1 MGSNERGLMPG
12 RRFNMPEITLD
23 SPAIPVLPTLPT
35 PKIDAT
41 SCGMISY
48 ASHNEAMRIAEHRF
62 QDERDRR
69 YAEVNVE
76 KEKALKI
83 KETADLAALSLARE
97 SQVYKDQQADVMR
110 EKNLAASGVY
120 ATNSDLALVVEKFE
134 KIVKPIAE
142 FVNSQ
147 KGMASGIELTT
158 GKLFGAIGAAG
169 VIIGVIIKFM

>member
-1 MGSNERGLMPG
+1 MNETQEQMTARIVAQTAETTAKAVGEYG
-12 RRFNMPEITLD
+12 
-23 SPAIPVLPTLPT
+23 V
-35 PKIDAT
+35 
-41 SCGMISY
+41 ISY
-48 ASHNEAMRIAEHRF
+48 AAHNEAMRQSEYRF

-120 ATNSDLALVVEKFE
+120 ATNSDLAMVVEKIE
-134 KIVKPIAE
+134 KAIKPLAD
-142 FVNSQ
+142 FVSAQ
-147 KGMASGIELTT
+147 QGMSKGVEMTT
-158 GKLFGAIGAAG
+158 GKLFAIIAAAAA
-169 VIIGVIIKFM
+169 IIGLIMKFKIV

>member
-1 MGSNERGLMPG
+1 
-12 RRFNMPEITLD
+12 MPEVILD
-23 SPAIPVLPTLPT
+23 SPTTPVLPTVPT
-35 PKIDAT
+35 PKINSELGIIT
-41 SCGMISY
+41 Y
-48 ASHNEAMRIAEHRF
+48 AAHNEAMRMSEQRF

-120 ATNSDLALVVEKFE
+120 ATNTDLALVVEKIE
-134 KIVKPIAE
+134 KSLKPVFE
-142 FVNSQ
+142 FVSSQ
-147 KGMASGIELTT
+147 QGMSKGGQVTMGKIFASV
-158 GKLFGAIGAAG
+158 AAAG
-169 VIIGVIIKFM
+169 TIIGVILSISIFLKG

>member
-1 MGSNERGLMPG
+1 MVKCSGSTDCEWM
-12 RRFNMPEITLD
+12 IT
-23 SPAIPVLPTLPT
+23 
-35 PKIDAT
+35 
-41 SCGMISY
+41 Y
-48 ASHNEAMRIAEHRF
+48 AAHNEAMRLADIRF

-120 ATNSDLALVVEKFE
+120 ATNADLASVVDKFE
-134 KIVKPIAE
+134 KSIKPLIE
-142 FVNSQ
+142 YVNSQ
-147 KGMASGIELTT
+147 QGVEKGVALTT
-158 GKLFGAIGAAG
+158 GKLFAIIGAVG
-169 VIIGVIIKFM
+169 VIVGVIVKFL

>member
-1 MGSNERGLMPG
+1 
-12 RRFNMPEITLD
+12 MPEIVLD
-23 SPAIPVLPTLPT
+23 SPVAPVLSTLPA
-35 PKIDAT
+35 PKVD
-41 SCGMISY
+41 SEYGMITY

-69 YAEVNVE
+69 YTEVNVE

-120 ATNSDLALVVEKFE
+120 ATNAD
-134 KIVKPIAE
+134 
-142 FVNSQ
+142 
-147 KGMASGIELTT
+147 LTT
-158 GKLFGAIGAAG
+158 AVDKIEKALKPVFEFISSQQGIDRGSSNATGKMYMNVGMIVGAIT
-169 VIIGVIIKFM
+169 IISFLLNHFIK

>member
-1 MGSNERGLMPG
+1 M
-12 RRFNMPEITLD
+12 
-23 SPAIPVLPTLPT
+23 A
-35 PKIDAT
+35 
-41 SCGMISY
+41 
-48 ASHNEAMRIAEHRF
+48 EAKF

-69 YAEVNVE
+69 YTEVNVE

-120 ATNSDLALVVEKFE
+120 ATNADLALVVEKME
-134 KIVKPIAE
+134 KALKPLTD

-147 KGMASGIELTT
+147 KGISQGSQLTLGKMFAAIAAT
-158 GKLFGAIGAAG
+158 GT
-169 VIIGVIIKFM
+169 IIGIVVGLVSTFVK

>member
-1 MGSNERGLMPG
+1 MAKETKVNDN
-12 RRFNMPEITLD
+12 F
-23 SPAIPVLPTLPT
+23 
-35 PKIDAT
+35 
-41 SCGMISY
+41 MISY
-48 ASHNEAMRIAEHRF
+48 ANHNEAMRLAEHRF

-120 ATNSDLALVVEKFE
+120 ATNADLATAIE
-134 KIVKPIAE
+134 KIEKAIRPLAE
-142 FVNSQ
+142 FVSSQ
-147 KGMASGIELTT
+147 RGMSKGVQMTT
-158 GKLFGAIGAAG
+158 GTLVTIIMVGLAA
-169 VIIGVIIKFM
+169 VTLLLKFL

>member
-1 MGSNERGLMPG
+1 MPDTVVPNEVNNDCSMV
-12 RRFNMPEITLD
+12 T
-23 SPAIPVLPTLPT
+23 
-35 PKIDAT
+35 
-41 SCGMISY
+41 Y
-48 ASHNEAMRIAEHRF
+48 AAHNEAMRTAEHRF

-120 ATNSDLALVVEKFE
+120 ATNSDLASVVEKME
-134 KIVKPIAE
+134 KTIKPIVE
-142 FVNSQ
+142 YVNSQ
-147 KGMASGIELTT
+147 KGVDRGNAESSSKLYTNVGIIV
-158 GKLFGAIGAAG
+158 GAIT
-169 VIIGVIIKFM
+169 IISFLLNHFFK